1 MRRDIER
8 KEYLIFVSN
17 LYCFF
22 CEGTE
27 TKVEI
32 DITYSDYFSRDNIVK
47 VGDVDIS
54 PLTRKAVEPELATI
68 FHLEK
73 VHGPAVFPGI
83 VSLGV
88 NLHTFSHISEG
99 ST

>member
-1 MRRDIER
+1 MRRGIKR
-8 KEYLIFVSN
+8 KEHLIFVSN

-22 CEGTE
+22 CEGAE

-32 DITYSDYFSRDNIVK
+32 DITYSDYFSRDNVVK
-47 VGDVDIS
+47 VGNVYIS
-54 PLTRKAVEPELATI
+54 PLTRKAVKPELATI
-68 FHLEK
+68 FHLKK
-73 VHGPAVFPGI
+73 VHGSTVFPGI